1 MLPLLVKTN
10 SFSMRFGQGDTFT
23 STATV
28 SVKAV
33 TSHEHE
39 AEKIP
44 LRHSTPSDLPIKT
57 SVLEILIWWTTAQSD
72 SSLFSLGAKIIIT
85 FSEYLTS
92 SVCTAFR

>member
-44 LRHSTPSDLPIKT
+44 LRHSPPSDLPIKT

-72 SSLFSLGAKIIIT
+72 SSLCAKIIIT